1 MPPLIDNPGPGET
14 ARMPTPRIPSPD
26 ARSAAIRQFW
36 KSLAFSGTVLVAIV
50 VFAVWGFRRAG
61 TSATGSLAPGSQP
74 KAIASAV
81 EPPHEVRILAGYTK
95 DRYVDRAGRVW
106 QTDRYYHGGSILEAS
121 RDFITGTE
129 DPDLFA
135 SERLGR
141 FDYSIPVA
149 AGKYALTLYFSETDF
164 GTANSGLGGV
174 GSREFDV
181 HCNGRVLL
189 KNFDIFKEAGGASRA
204 LSKTFH
210 GLEPNAA
217 GQLVISF
224 VPVKNYACV
233 NALEVVDE
241 SE

>member
-1 MPPLIDNPGPGET
+1 MPPSVSYADT
-14 ARMPTPRIPSPD
+14 RA
-26 ARSAAIRQFW
+26 AAIRRFW
-36 KSLAFSGTVLVAIV
+36 KALAFSGTVLVAIV
-50 VFAVWGFRRAG
+50 VFAVWGFRRAD
-61 TSATGSLAPGSQP
+61 TSAAGSLVAGRQP
-74 KAIASAV
+74 NALPSSV

-106 QTDRYYHGGSILEAS
+106 NPDNYYSGGRLARRKGSV
-121 RDFITGTE
+121 TGTE

-135 SERLGR
+135 SERYGR

-149 AGKYALTLYFSETDF
+149 SGKYAVTLHFSETYF
-164 GTANSGLGGV
+164 GTPNSGSGGV
-174 GSREFDV
+174 GSRVFDV
-181 HCNGRVLL
+181 YCNGVPLL

-204 LSKTFH
+204 LGRTFH

-224 VPVKNYACV
+224 IPVKNDACV

>member
-1 MPPLIDNPGPGET
+1 
-14 ARMPTPRIPSPD
+14 MPTPGIPSPD
-26 ARSAAIRQFW
+26 ARSAAARRFW
-36 KSLAFSGTVLVAIV
+36 KALAFSGTVLLAIV
-50 VFAVWGFRRAG
+50 VFAVWGFRRAE
-61 TSATGSLAPGSQP
+61 TSAAGALVPGSRP
-74 KAIASAV
+74 NAVPPSV

-106 QTDRYYHGGSILEAS
+106 NPDNYYRGGELARRKGSV
-121 RDFITGTE
+121 TGTE
-129 DPDLFA
+129 DPNLFA
-135 SERLGR
+135 SERYGR

-149 AGKYALTLYFSETDF
+149 SGKYAVTLYFSETYF
-164 GTANSGLGGV
+164 GTANSGSGAV
-174 GSREFDV
+174 GSRIFDV
-181 HCNGRVLL
+181 HCNGVPLV

-204 LSKTFH
+204 LSRTFH

-224 VPVKNYACV
+224 IPVKNYACV